1 LKTSIAINEIVDLSM
16 KVLHKYGVSNKD
28 AKIVIDHLL
37 ENELAGQPSHGFYKI
52 PGIVKAIQE
61 TGVPNQII
69 SEKETNNSVLIN
81 GGKQLGLVVVFRAM
95 EFIIEKLGVAPLVMV
110 GGYNYAGTTGT
121 MGYFTRRIA
130 ESGYIGVMMANSDP
144 CIPAW
149 GGIQPIFGTNP
160 ISVSFPS
167 MNDPF
172 VVDFA
177 ASKWS
182 WGDLAIAIKE
192 DRKIPEGIVVDKSG
206 NPSTDPNDA
215 RNCMLPFGEH
225 KGYCLALVVEL
236 LAGPLVQA
244 KAGTKPFSGSDGFIM
259 IGINPDIFTSTNQF
273 KMNTSK
279 LIEEIKTSKRLPG
292 VEELYYPGERS
303 NRIRIENK
311 KLTHIT
317 MVSQILDEIRA
328 LTYE

>member
-1 LKTSIAINEIVDLSM
+1 LKTSVAINEIIDLSM
-16 KVLHKYGVSNKD
+16 KVLHKYGVSNRD

-37 ENELAGQPSHGFYKI
+37 ENELSGQPSHGFYKI

-69 SEKETNNSVLIN
+69 LEKETNNSVSIN
-81 GGKQLGLVVVFRAM
+81 GGKHLGLVVVFRAL
-95 EFIIEKLGVAPLVMV
+95 EFIIEKLGIAPLVMV

-121 MGYFTRRIA
+121 MGHFTRRIA
-130 ESGYIGVMMANSDP
+130 ESGYVGVLMANSDP

-167 MNDPF
+167 MNDPI

-177 ASKWS
+177 SSKWS

-192 DRKIPEGIVVDKSG
+192 DRKIPEGIVLDKSG

-215 RNCMLPFGEH
+215 SNCMLPFGEH

-259 IGINPDIFTSTNQF
+259 IGINPAIFTSKNQF

-292 VEELYYPGERS
+292 VDELYYPGERS

-328 LTYE
+328 LTDE